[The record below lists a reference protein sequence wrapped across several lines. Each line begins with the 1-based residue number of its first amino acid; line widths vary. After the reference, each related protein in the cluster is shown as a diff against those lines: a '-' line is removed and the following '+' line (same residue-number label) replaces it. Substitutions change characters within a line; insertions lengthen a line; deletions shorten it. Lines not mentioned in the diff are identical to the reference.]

1 MSYQRNLFITGFL
14 STSFWILY
22 FISYPET
29 IVHENAHCLGCKLV
43 YSNPKCIYNY
53 NFFNYVESSSLTCI
67 YNKTDYTCVSKNMD
81 KQYKNFIISFLP
93 YLSFNI
99 YNFFCLIILFFN
111 LYYNFNIYLYIFF
124 YIFITLSYNLSIFFY
139 FLKDNIKDFQNIEK
153 NISKVEFFNLYSLIN
168 GINGIQILI
177 CAILILKNYF
187 NLFIIYK
194 IKKYVGK
201 KNLLKNLFKIFNSKT
216 FDTLEI
222 ENKDVI
228 LLLVDNYYND
238 DYKKL
243 YLIFIKH
250 FIFYLNIISNLF
262 ISYFFMF
269 LILFKDCLKINNYI
283 ILIYFL
289 NFIIKLYNCWYQS
302 IYIKTKINYY
312 FLILELLPLIFINI
326 YTGIYYFY
334 LVNISKLLFYLYYI

>member
-22 FISYPET
+22 FISYPEA
-29 IVHENAHCLGCKLV
+29 IVHENAHCLGCKLL
-43 YSNPKCIYNY
+43 YSDSKCIYDY
-53 NFFNYVESSSLTCI
+53 NFFNLEESSSLTCI
-67 YNKTDYTCVSKNMD
+67 YNDSNNTCISKNIDD
-81 KQYKNFIISFLP
+81 KYIKFIISFLP

-139 FLKDNIKDFQNIEK
+139 FLKDNIEDFKNIEK
-153 NISKVEFFNLYSLIN
+153 KISKVEFLNLYSIIV
-168 GINGIQILI
+168 GINGIQVLI
-177 CAILILKNYF
+177 CAILILKNNF

-194 IKKYVGK
+194 IKNLVGK
-201 KNLLKNLFKIFNSKT
+201 NNLLKNLLKIFNSKS

-228 LLLVDNYYND
+228 LLLVDNHYND

-250 FIFYLNIISNLF
+250 FIFYSNIISNFL
-262 ISYFFMF
+262 ISYFFMI
-269 LILFKDCLKINNYI
+269 LILFKDCFQIKNYI
-283 ILIYFL
+283 ILIYFIH
-289 NFIIKLYNCWYQS
+289 FIIKLYNYWYQS
-302 IYIKTKINYY
+302 IYIKTKINNF
-312 FLILELLPLIFINI
+312 FLILEILPLIFINI